1 MNIIDERMDER
12 VSNKVYDFGNFR
24 EFKVNM
30 AVGEYEKNIPDVAE
44 KQVEF
49 AKKMTEK
56 IFDLDLDNK
65 IEVNYNRCGMGKS
78 TLIKAILNQLVNN
91 YLYMG
96 EVPRKWQ
103 KDPFNYGAIVITDRL
118 ERLEDIA
125 NYRTNGNEGLYDRC
139 YLMKYAKEDE
149 EQLYKNQRKE
159 FLEQLQEQ
167 SKYPIVLISTQKY
180 FKMKESE
187 RKLLYKWNNGTRRLL
202 MCDEKPPI
210 ISTEII
216 DERYLSNIKVA
227 LEELPKGE
235 DKLELI
241 EYWNSFYSYIDNIR
255 DNYTEY
261 DINWICGSGNDCL
274 ISPATDKKFFK
285 KLEELASTKLYD
297 SIVKLKEIN
306 KNGCLFISNG
316 DKDQDNSRKFVLIN
330 NNTDKFDTDLCKT
343 IIFDA
348 TAMEDIDYTISD
360 KYNIFKFDDSKES
373 DINLHYITVT
383 TSQGRLKANQKHV
396 ENIAKY
402 INELS
407 DDLFVATYGKK
418 SGIFQK
424 FSSLLNT
431 KDIAYFGDIKG
442 KNNWNDKS
450 EMAQIGLNRKS
461 HDVYLATYIALTN
474 VDEKWNKIQ
483 DSDKIYE
490 DIVSILESDNGNFVN
505 KKMQRIMESDLVV
518 DSVQNIMRI
527 KCRHFNNRDKCNVF
541 LLCAKV
547 YCTAIES
554 IEKSIGAKKLEYTP
568 DMFVEAREQ
577 DRNKKDGTKTN
588 NQKFKEWFESWEGE
602 KVEVKEVKTILDIK
616 DKAWE
621 KLKKSAT
628 WNNLSNEFG
637 IEREGRKFYL
647 VRK

>member
-24 EFKVNM
+24 EFKVDM

-285 KLEELASTKLYD
+285 S
-297 SIVKLKEIN
+297 
-306 KNGCLFISNG
+306 
-316 DKDQDNSRKFVLIN
+316 
-330 NNTDKFDTDLCKT
+330 
-343 IIFDA
+343 
-348 TAMEDIDYTISD
+348 
-360 KYNIFKFDDSKES
+360 
-373 DINLHYITVT
+373 
-383 TSQGRLKANQKHV
+383 
-396 ENIAKY
+396 
-402 INELS
+402 
-407 DDLFVATYGKK
+407 
-418 SGIFQK
+418 
-424 FSSLLNT
+424 
-431 KDIAYFGDIKG
+431 
-442 KNNWNDKS
+442 
-450 EMAQIGLNRKS
+450 
-461 HDVYLATYIALTN
+461 
-474 VDEKWNKIQ
+474 
-483 DSDKIYE
+483 
-490 DIVSILESDNGNFVN
+490 
-505 KKMQRIMESDLVV
+505 
-518 DSVQNIMRI
+518 
-527 KCRHFNNRDKCNVF
+527 
-541 LLCAKV
+541 
-547 YCTAIES
+547 
-554 IEKSIGAKKLEYTP
+554 
-568 DMFVEAREQ
+568 
-577 DRNKKDGTKTN
+577 
-588 NQKFKEWFESWEGE
+588 
-602 KVEVKEVKTILDIK
+602 
-616 DKAWE
+616 
-621 KLKKSAT
+621 
-628 WNNLSNEFG
+628 
-637 IEREGRKFYL
+637 
-647 VRK
+647 